1 MNCHSRIKT
10 DSPKLSPVR
19 ESWLTDKPIEW
30 VRIHK
35 TPDYAYFEHSAHI
48 QAGVGCESCHG
59 RIDQMVE
66 VTQAEPLNM
75 GWCLDCHR
83 SPENHLRPS
92 SDVTR
97 MGYVDQQ
104 IQALQ
109 AKDSNMSVEDAHAKL
124 IAQGKQIKE
133 DKNINPPEHCSGCH
147 R

>member
-1 MNCHSRIKT
+1 
-10 DSPKLSPVR
+10 
-19 ESWLTDKPIEW
+19 
-30 VRIHK
+30 
-35 TPDYAYFEHSAHI
+35 
-48 QAGVGCESCHG
+48 
-59 RIDQMVE
+59 
-66 VTQAEPLNM
+66 M

-92 SDVTR
+92 SDVTK

-109 AKDSNMSVEDAHAKL
+109 AKEPGMSVDDAHARLVK
-124 IAQGKQIKE
+124 QGKQIKE